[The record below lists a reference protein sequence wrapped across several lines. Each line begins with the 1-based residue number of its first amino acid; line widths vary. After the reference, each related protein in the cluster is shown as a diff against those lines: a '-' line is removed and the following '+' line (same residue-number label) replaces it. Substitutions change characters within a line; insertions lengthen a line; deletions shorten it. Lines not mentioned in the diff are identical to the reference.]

1 MTITEQEYFDRVCER
16 LRDGTGPAIEQ
27 CNDSFRRCVYL
38 TTDCLKCAI
47 GIFIPDGHLAQQYL
61 GGALSLAEEFPD
73 LAGIAWPATR
83 DGLDLAEVLQQ
94 AHDASPH
101 WDGTVFIAEGALE
114 AIAAEFGLVYTNN
127 SESAIRKD

>member
-1 MTITEQEYFDRVCER
+1 MITEQEYFDRVCER
-16 LRDGTGPAIEQ
+16 LRDGTGPAV
-27 CNDSFRRCVYL
+27 NTNGDSFRMCIYL
-38 TTDCLKCAI
+38 SADGLKCAV
-47 GIFIPDGHLAQQYL
+47 GIFIPDGHPAQRL
-61 GGALSLAEEFPD
+61 SVGVLSLAETFPD
-73 LAGIAWPATR
+73 LAGVAWPATR